1 MAFFP
6 CLQPYDQ
13 DDQQSAEKK
22 KIVKSNK
29 MRLAKAIQRASPYKG
44 PQLSERVNNYH
55 YIILKS
61 PKIKPK
67 NK

>member
-1 MAFFP
+1 
-6 CLQPYDQ
+6 
-13 DDQQSAEKK
+13 
-22 KIVKSNK
+22 

-44 PQLSERVNNYH
+44 TQLSEPVNNYQ